1 VMGALAA
8 TAFVG
13 YAAMTPAQ
21 SFWVLAPLN
30 LIALTA
36 QSALM
41 PLGDTVTLAVSRSD
55 GLDYRRIRVWGS
67 VSFIL
72 GSLAS
77 GAALASSSAEQAL
90 PLVLSAFALLLMA
103 CLCTPQLRHPTGGSR
118 FAGVRAFAGE
128 RRFWIFVVV
137 ASALHQVYWPTMGRG
152 CRCRNPAVLA
162 GSAPARPVWADRVDG
177 AWRRRGDPTLEP
189 IEPMDRA
196 AVHRCAAAAARLD
209 IGASHLG
216 AMYFRSRTV
225 RPTASASAQS
235 VYAAVSSGLGSG
247 LVMPLADALYA
258 DYGRRAYLFMAALSA
273 GFSAPSYSE

>member
-1 VMGALAA
+1 M
-8 TAFVG
+8 
-13 YAAMTPAQ
+13 
-21 SFWVLAPLN
+21 
-30 LIALTA
+30 
-36 QSALM
+36 
-41 PLGDTVTLAVSRSD
+41 
-55 GLDYRRIRVWGS
+55 
-67 VSFIL
+67 
-72 GSLAS
+72 
-77 GAALASSSAEQAL
+77 L
-90 PLVLSAFALLLMA
+90 PLVLGAFALLLMA

-137 ASALHQVYWPTMGRG
+137 ASALQTSHQVYWPTMGRG
-152 CRCRNPAVLA
+152 CRRQNPAVLA

-177 AWRRRGDPTLEP
+177 AWRRRGILRWSLSSLWTGLPF
-189 IEPMDRA
+189 IA
-196 AVHRCAAAAARLD
+196 ALQLLHALTF
-209 IGASHLG
+209 GASHLG
-216 AMYFRSRTV
+216 AMYFLSRTV